1 LGTDAGSGSGGALL
15 RARKIRAR
23 QEGLARRESLPDDL
37 KILFSAVAVERLRSL
52 REYRQAEVVLA
63 FASFGSE
70 LRTQPLFESI
80 WQDGKIL
87 GLPVAIASERRLE
100 FRQVR
105 RGDGLR
111 LGRWHIPE
119 PLAEYPMIAPKHA
132 RLLVV
137 PGVAFDVVGC
147 RVGYGG
153 GYYDRLLRQMLQDR
167 RRALP
172 PFWGLA
178 FEVQVFGGVPAGAS
192 DQQLDGLVTDS
203 LIRRFRRA

>member
-1 LGTDAGSGSGGALL
+1 MGTDTGSGSGGALL

-23 QEGLARRESLPDDL
+23 QEGLARREALADDL

-52 REYRQAEVVLA
+52 REYRQAEVVFA

-70 LRTQPLFESI
+70 LRTQPLFESV

-119 PLAEYPMIAPKHA
+119 PLAEYPMIAPEHA

-167 RRALP
+167 RRASP

-178 FEVQVFGGVPAGAS
+178 FEVQVFDGVPAGAN